1 MSSSVPLEQLPALGS
16 ALGLTGLSVVVT
28 GASSGIGADVA
39 LGLARAGMKVTG
51 VGRRA
56 EPLEAV
62 AKAAAAENLDFYA
75 RPADV
80 TDEDQ
85 VEAVMQGATERFG
98 GIDAVVANAGI
109 SHVAPALEHPADAF
123 RSVLDTNVTG
133 AFLTARCA
141 ARRMVERPGG
151 GSVVITSS
159 SFAKRGFTD
168 WVAYNASKA
177 AIGNMV
183 ETLAKEWAPQGVRVN
198 AMAPA
203 ATVTDVN
210 RALFED
216 PGFAASVVA
225 TIPGG
230 RIMETEEFVL
240 PVAFL
245 LSPHNQLLLGTT
257 LFVDGGQSL

>member
-1 MSSSVPLEQLPALGS
+1 MSSSVPVNQLPALGA
-16 ALGLTGLSVVVT
+16 ALGLTGRSVIVT
-28 GASSGIGADVA
+28 GASSGIGAAVA

-56 EPLEAV
+56 EPLEQI
-62 AKAAAAENLDFYA
+62 AKTATAEGLSFLA
-75 RPADV
+75 RSADV
-80 TDEDQ
+80 TDEAQ
-85 VEAVMQGATERFG
+85 VEAVTEAAADRFG

-109 SHVAPALEHPADAF
+109 SHVAPALDHPADAF
-123 RSVLDTNVTG
+123 RDVLDTNVTG

-141 ARRMVERPGG
+141 ARRMGRGG
-151 GSVVITSS
+151 AVVFTSS

-183 ETLAKEWAPQGVRVN
+183 ETLAKEWAPQGIRVN

-210 RALFED
+210 RTLFENEE
-216 PGFAASVVA
+216 FAAGVVA

-245 LSPHNQLLLGTT
+245 LSPHNELLLGTT

>member
-1 MSSSVPLEQLPALGS
+1 MSSSVPTDQLSALGS
-16 ALGLTGLSVVVT
+16 ALGLTGRSVVVT
-28 GASSGIGADVA
+28 GASSGIGADVS
-39 LGLARAGMKVTG
+39 LGLARAGMKVLG
-51 VGRRA
+51 VGRRT
-56 EPLEAV
+56 EPLEQL
-62 AKAAAAENLDFYA
+62 AKAAAAEGLTLA
-75 RPADV
+75 TQSADV
-80 TDEDQ
+80 ADEAQ
-85 VEAVMQGATERFG
+85 VEAVMEKAVAEFG

-109 SHVAPALEHPADAF
+109 AHVAPALDHPADAF
-123 RSVLDTNVTG
+123 RNVLDTNVLG

-141 ARRMVERPGG
+141 ARRMKAG
-151 GSVVITSS
+151 GSVVFTSS

-183 ETLAKEWAPQGVRVN
+183 ETLAREWAPQGIRVN

-210 RALFED
+210 RELFENPD
-216 PGFAASVVA
+216 FAAGVIA

-230 RIMETEEFVL
+230 RIMQTEEFVL

-245 LSPHNQLLLGTT
+245 LSPHNELLLGTT

>member
-1 MSSSVPLEQLPALGS
+1 MSSSVPRDQLPALGS
-16 ALGLTGLSVVVT
+16 ALGLTGRTVVVT

-39 LGLARAGMKVTG
+39 LGLARTGMKVIG

-56 EPLEAV
+56 EPLAQL
-62 AKAAAAENLDFYA
+62 AKTAAAEGLTLQA
-75 RPADV
+75 KSADV
-80 TDEDQ
+80 ADEEQ
-85 VEAVMQGATERFG
+85 VEAVMEAAVAEFG

-109 SHVAPALEHPADAF
+109 AHVAPALEHPADAF
-123 RSVLDTNVTG
+123 RNVLDTNVTG
-133 AFLTARCA
+133 AFLSARSA
-141 ARRMVERPGG
+141 ARRMQRG
-151 GSVVITSS
+151 GSVVFTSS

-183 ETLAKEWAPQGVRVN
+183 ETLAKEWAPQGIRVN

-210 RALFED
+210 RSLFENPD
-216 PGFAASVVA
+216 FAAGVVA

-230 RIMETEEFVL
+230 RLMEPEEFTL

-245 LSPHNQLLLGTT
+245 LSPHNELLLGTT